1 MPCMDAWQSCISGVF
16 GESIPKSKGKKNRSG
31 KGQERSQE
39 EARAQKLRSPTQII
53 MDNLIFKTDRR
64 KTRKPRTKPE
74 LTQTF
79 NYTATLADSMWLRRR
94 ARRKP

>member
-1 MPCMDAWQSCISGVF
+1 MA
-16 GESIPKSKGKKNRSG
+16 
-31 KGQERSQE
+31 RSQ
-39 EARAQKLRSPTQII
+39 RSPTQII
-53 MDNLIFKTDRR
+53 MDNLIFKTDHR

-94 ARRKP
+94 ARRNP

>member
-1 MPCMDAWQSCISGVF
+1 MT
-16 GESIPKSKGKKNRSG
+16 K
-31 KGQERSQE
+31 
-39 EARAQKLRSPTQII
+39 RSPTQII
-53 MDNLIFKTDRR
+53 MDNLIFKTDHR
-64 KTRKPRTKPE
+64 KTRKPHTKPE

>member
-1 MPCMDAWQSCISGVF
+1 MTQ
-16 GESIPKSKGKKNRSG
+16 
-31 KGQERSQE
+31 
-39 EARAQKLRSPTQII
+39 RSPTQII
-53 MDNLIFKTDRR
+53 MDNLIFKTDNR

-74 LTQTF
+74 LTSTL